1 MAAATSALVVKP
13 PFAAMLVTGTKRWEL
28 RSTRTRVGRRV
39 CIAESGS
46 STLLGEVTIS
56 AVFNVECLPLPLEE
70 YQCWHKV
77 PKPVLEMM
85 LANYKAMYV
94 SWLTQYSIPHPR
106 DMFIPRELL
115 CGYPYTRAKWPQRSE
130 KKERVTWGGKGEN
143 GIVSS
148 FSLLG
153 TQWLKTCLFL
163 GLGWGN

>member
-94 SWLTQYSIPHPR
+94 WVLVDPVQYPSPKGYVHPQ
-106 DMFIPRELL
+106 
-115 CGYPYTRAKWPQRSE
+115 GAVVW
-130 KKERVTWGGKGEN
+130 
-143 GIVSS
+143 VS
-148 FSLLG
+148 LHQG
-153 TQWLKTCLFL
+153 
-163 GLGWGN
+163 